1 MYHPRSKNKELIAR
15 VLTYSLMT
23 LSVVTIV
30 TVSLL
35 YTLGYRF
42 DTTDRQVELS
52 GLVQFVTT
60 PPDAVV
66 EIDGGQHSQ
75 TTPTKETVTSGV
87 HEFVMWREGYET
99 WRKSVTVEK
108 GTLTWLNYARL
119 VPKQRAVE
127 SVATLPTL
135 AQTLASPDKRFMAA
149 IADAT
154 KPTLTFYNLTADA
167 VATTTLTMA
176 AGDYSDAST
185 VGVAHRF
192 QIDQWDRAGRYL
204 IVKHSY
210 NDKIEWLVVDRQGD
224 TPVTNVTRSF
234 DVPVTKAY
242 FADTGGTLL
251 YALVDGTVR
260 KINLRDQTISVPF
273 VSDVSEFQVYRNVIG
288 YVKNAD
294 PVTGMRQVGIIKDGE
309 EPVVLYTTSSPAQN
323 PVHIALSN
331 YFHNDYVAVSDG
343 TKVIMYNGAVP
354 LKQSERSKLPQLGT
368 FQFASDVAW
377 LQMSPTGRFVIA
389 QNAASYVSYDLER
402 KELSPVA
409 TLAGTSDPRQIE
421 WLDDYCVWSDR
432 SDVLTMREFDGAN
445 QHDISAVVAGF
456 DATVTQNGRWLY
468 SIGRHS
474 EGHLQLQRVRMIL
487 AN

>member
-23 LSVVTIV
+23 ISVVTIV
-30 TVSLL
+30 TIALL

-52 GLVQFVTT
+52 GLVQFATM

-66 EIDGGQHSQ
+66 EIDGAAHSQ

-99 WRKSVTVEK
+99 WRKSVTIEK
-108 GTLTWLNYARL
+108 GTLTWLNYTRL
-119 VPKQRAVE
+119 VPKQRTVE
-127 SVATLPTL
+127 TVDSLPTL
-135 AQTLASPDKRFMAA
+135 SQTVASPDKRFMAA

-176 AGDYSDAST
+176 AGDYSEANT

-192 QIDQWDRAGRYL
+192 EIDQWDRAGRYL

-210 NDKIEWLVVDRQGD
+210 NDKIELLVVDRQGD

-242 FADTGGTLL
+242 FADNGGTLL
-251 YALVDGTVR
+251 YALVEGTVR
-260 KINLRDQTISVPF
+260 KVNLRDQTISVPL
-273 VSDVSEFQVYRNVIG
+273 VSDVGELQVYGNVIG
-288 YVKNAD
+288 YVKNID
-294 PVTGMRQVGIIKDGE
+294 LITGKRQVGIIKDGE
-309 EPVVLYTTSSPAQN
+309 EPVVLYTSSSPTQI

-343 TKVIMYNGAVP
+343 ANVTMYGGSFP
-354 LKQSERSKLPQLGT
+354 TQQSERSKLSQLGT
-368 FQFASDVAW
+368 FRFASDVAW
-377 LQMSPTGRFVIA
+377 LQLSPSGRFVIA

-409 TLAGTSDPRQIE
+409 TLAGTGDPRPVE
-421 WLDDYCVWSDR
+421 WLDDYYVWSDR
-432 SDVLTMREFDGAN
+432 SDVLTIREFDGAN
-445 QHDISAVVAGF
+445 QHDISPVVSGF

-474 EGHLQLQRVRMIL
+474 DGQLQLQRVRMIL

>member
-1 MYHPRSKNKELIAR
+1 MYHPPSKKKELIAR

-23 LSVVTIV
+23 LSVTTIV

-42 DTTDRQVELS
+42 DATDRQVELS

-66 EIDGGQHSQ
+66 EIDGVRHDQA
-75 TTPTKETVTSGV
+75 TPTKETVTSGV

-99 WRKSVTVEK
+99 WRKSVTIEK
-108 GTLTWLNYARL
+108 GTLTWLNYTRL

-127 SVATLPTL
+127 SVATLATL
-135 AQTLASPDKRFMAA
+135 SQTLASPDKRFMAA
-149 IADAT
+149 VADAAE
-154 KPTLTFYNLTADA
+154 PTLTFYNLTADT

-176 AGDYSDAST
+176 AGDYSDANT
-185 VGVAHRF
+185 AGVTHRF
-192 QIDQWDRAGRYL
+192 EIDQWDRAGRYL

-234 DVPVTKAY
+234 DVQLSKAY
-242 FADTGGTLL
+242 FADNGGMLL

-260 KINLRDQTISVPF
+260 KINLRDQTISAPL
-273 VSDVSEFQVYRNVIG
+273 VSDVSEFQIYNNVIG
-288 YVKNAD
+288 YVQNAD
-294 PVTGMRQVGIIKDGE
+294 SSNSKRHVGIIKDGE
-309 EPVVLYTTSSPAQN
+309 EPVILYTSASPTQI

-331 YFHNDYVAVSDG
+331 YFHNDYVTVSDG
-343 TKVIMYNGAVP
+343 MKVTMYSGAFP
-354 LKQSERSKLPQLGT
+354 FKQSERNKLPQLGT
-368 FQFASDVAW
+368 FQLASDVAW
-377 LQMSPTGRFVIA
+377 LQLSPTGRFVIA

-402 KELSPVA
+402 NELSAVA
-409 TLAGTSDPRQIE
+409 TLAGTSEPRQVE
-421 WLDDYCVWSDR
+421 WLDDYYVWSDR
-432 SDVLTMREFDGAN
+432 SDMLTMREYDGAN
-445 QHDISAVVAGF
+445 QHTINSVVSGF
-456 DATVTQNGRWLY
+456 DATLTQNGRWLY

-474 EGHLQLQRVRMIL
+474 DGHLQLQRARMIL
-487 AN
+487 R